1 MKKQRTYFT
10 PTLLVS
16 ILFGIALPLVVGVK
30 DFKLIAL
37 FFTFVWLIYAV
48 GLLILTFLVRPGLRI
63 KVVQRKNPTIVKYE
77 LGDSSKE
84 KR

>member
-1 MKKQRTYFT
+1 MKKQRTYFI

-30 DFKLIAL
+30 DFRLIAL

-48 GLLILTFLVRPGLRI
+48 GLLILTFLVRPVLRI
-63 KVVQRKNPTIVKYE
+63 KVVQRKNPTIIKYE
-77 LGDSSKE
+77 LRDSIKE
-84 KR
+84 RR